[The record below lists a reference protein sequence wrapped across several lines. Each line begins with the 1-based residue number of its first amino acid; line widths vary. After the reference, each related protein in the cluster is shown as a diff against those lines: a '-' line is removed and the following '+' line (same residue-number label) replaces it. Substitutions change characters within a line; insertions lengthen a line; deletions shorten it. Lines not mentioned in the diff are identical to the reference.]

1 MGRPVKILL
10 VLHYQHLQK
19 RVTVCQA
26 CQINT
31 RIPVTSNMSSLQNR
45 YKSSGFYINY
55 LQDLS
60 NYYFGHSVSVN
71 RHDV

>member
-10 VLHYQHLQK
+10 VLHYQRLQK

-31 RIPVTSNMSSLQNR
+31 RISVTSNMSSLQNR

-55 LQDLS
+55 LQELS